1 VRSPLEKF
9 LALEQRDQPARHV
22 RYPGGPCR
30 RDMMLRSPESVRHLK
45 DGLLLLLVGI
55 PSSAP
60 FLSSQRLKRRPSGQT
75 LPIPGGFATI
85 VSQAELQNHAA
96 WREAFRDK
104 CKDHRFYE
112 LTGATLTEA
121 FDYFFI
127 LLEDERHQVRAIQP
141 LFFVRQNLIEG
152 VAGPVRVTIDH
163 IRRKFPRFLTM
174 KTLMIGCTAGEG
186 HLDACRVEDMKWVAE
201 ALHSCLKA
209 FARAS
214 QASLVVLKD
223 FPSTYREPLRSFSC
237 NGYTRVAS
245 MPMTRLALHYRDFD
259 EYLASLGK
267 ATRKNLRRKFR
278 QTAQRAPITCEV
290 LTDVTEVIEELYPL
304 YLQVHARSKFH
315 FERLTPEYF
324 CRLGREMPERTRF
337 FVWRQEG
344 RAIAFSLCLV
354 HEGTIYDEYL
364 GLDYEVAF
372 DLNLYFYTLRDIIIW
387 ALEHGLR
394 CYCSSPLNY
403 DPKLHLGCELV
414 PLDLYVMHTGAL
426 LNPIFRRALQF
437 LQPTRHDPVLR
448 RFANAHEL

>member
-1 VRSPLEKF
+1 MNPVELRIGRARQRNIIPTSPLACPRLENAAA
-9 LALEQRDQPARHV
+9 LATE
-22 RYPGGPCR
+22 YPILSR
-30 RDMMLRSPESVRHLK
+30 LS
-45 DGLLLLLVGI
+45 
-55 PSSAP
+55 
-60 FLSSQRLKRRPSGQT
+60 FLSSRRLERRPFGT
-75 LPIPGGFATI
+75 TVPIPGGFASI
-85 VSQAELQNHAA
+85 VTPADLQDRPA

-112 LTGATLTEA
+112 LTGATLTEE

-127 LLEDERHQVRAIQP
+127 VLEDDSHRVRAIQP
-141 LFFVRQNLIEG
+141 LFFVRQNLTEG
-152 VAGPVRVTIDH
+152 VAGPLRVTIDR
-163 IRRKFPRFLTM
+163 IRQKFPRFLTM

-186 HLDACRVEDMKWVAE
+186 HLGACRVEDMKWVAE

-214 QASLVVLKD
+214 RASLVVLKD
-223 FPSTYREPLRSFSC
+223 FPSSYREPLRSFSS

-245 MPMTRLALHYRDFD
+245 MPMTRLSLHHRDFD

-278 QTAQRAPITCEV
+278 QTAACAPITREV
-290 LTDVTEVIEELYPL
+290 LTDVTAVIDELYPL

-315 FERLTPEYF
+315 FEKLTPQYF

-344 RAIAFSLCLV
+344 KAIAFSLCLV
-354 HEGTIYDEYL
+354 HNGTIYDEYL
-364 GLDYEVAF
+364 GMDYRVAF

-387 ALEHGLR
+387 ALEQGLHS
-394 CYCSSPLNY
+394 YYSSPLNY

-426 LNPIFRRALQF
+426 LNLIFRRALRF